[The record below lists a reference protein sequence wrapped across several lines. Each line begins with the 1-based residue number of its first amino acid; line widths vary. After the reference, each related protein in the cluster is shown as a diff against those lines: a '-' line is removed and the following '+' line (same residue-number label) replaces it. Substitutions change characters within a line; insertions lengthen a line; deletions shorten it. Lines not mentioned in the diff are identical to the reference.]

1 MMNSK
6 YKNIIIATALMAS
19 NVGVAETWDLQQ
31 CIDYALE
38 HNIDVKLREQDIE
51 SGKLQVDDARHSF
64 LPQLSANASQSF
76 NFGRGLTS
84 ENTYANRNTSSFQAG
99 AQFSIPIFSG
109 LRNSRTLEQSKL
121 NLRQVTYQLEQVRDN
136 ITLNV
141 IAQYLQVLYNKEVT
155 ASARNQAELST
166 IELERRKSL
175 AQSGKI
181 AEIEVLE
188 AESQL
193 AQDKL
198 TLVNAQNDYKLAVL
212 ELTQLLQLDNAE
224 DFEVVELADSQPI
237 IPSAMSVY
245 ESAAGINSGVKAAD
259 AQIEVADAAI
269 KVAQSGYV
277 PTLSMNGG
285 AGSSYYKLNGM
296 NNMAFGK
303 QFRENFS
310 TYIGFSLNIPIF
322 DALNTRTAVKR
333 ARVQSLSARL
343 QADQVRSD
351 LYKAIQQAH
360 VQATGAQDKYRTAV
374 ISCNAAEVS
383 FNAMSEKYNLG
394 RATSTEY
401 EQSKVNY
408 FTAQIQK
415 IQAQY
420 EYMLRYRILDF
431 YRNH

>member
-1 MMNSK
+1 RHIYSE
-6 YKNIIIATALMAS
+6 ILVAGLLS
-19 NVGVAETWDLQQ
+19 VPVDVVAETWDLQQ

-38 HNIDVKLREQDIE
+38 HNIEVKLREQDVE
-51 SGKLQVDDARHSF
+51 SGRLQVDDARHVF
-64 LPQLSANASQSF
+64 LPQISASASQSF

-99 AQFSIPIFSG
+99 AQFSLPIFSG

-121 NLRQVTYQLEQVRDN
+121 NLRQITYQLEQVRDN

-141 IAQYLQVLYNKEVT
+141 IAQYLQVLYTKEVS
-155 ASARNQAELST
+155 ASAQNQVQLST
-166 IELERRKSL
+166 VELERRQSL
-175 AQSGKI
+175 AQAGKI

-198 TLVNAQNDYKLAVL
+198 TLVNAQNDYRLAVL
-212 ELTQLLQLDNAE
+212 ELTQLLQLDSADN
-224 DFEVVELADSQPI
+224 FEVAELADSQPM

-245 ESAAGINSGVKAAD
+245 ENATGINSGVKAAD

-285 AGSSYYKLNGM
+285 TGSSYYKLNGID
-296 NNMAFGK
+296 NMAFGK

-351 LYKAIQQAH
+351 LYKSIQQAH
-360 VQATGAQDKYRTAV
+360 VQATGAQDKYQTAV
-374 ISCNAAEVS
+374 ISCMAAEVS

-401 EQSKVNY
+401 EQAKTNY

-420 EYMLRYRILDF
+420 EYM
-431 YRNH
+431 

>member
-1 MMNSK
+1 MNTYSK
-6 YKNIIIATALMAS
+6 ILVAGLLSVSVNA
-19 NVGVAETWDLQQ
+19 VAETWDLQQ

-38 HNIDVKLREQDIE
+38 HNIEVKLREQDVE
-51 SGKLQVDDARHSF
+51 SGRLQVDDARHGF
-64 LPQLSANASQSF
+64 LPQISASASQSF

-84 ENTYANRNTSSFQAG
+84 ENTYANRNTSSFQLG
-99 AQFSIPIFSG
+99 AQFSLPIFSG

-121 NLRQVTYQLEQVRDN
+121 NLRQITYQLEQARDN

-141 IAQYLQVLYNKEVT
+141 IAQYLQVLYTKEVS
-155 ASARNQAELST
+155 ASAQNQVQLST
-166 IELERRKSL
+166 VELERRQSL
-175 AQSGKI
+175 AQAGKI

-198 TLVNAQNDYKLAVL
+198 TLVNAQNDYLLAVL
-212 ELTQLLQLDNAE
+212 ELTQLLQLDSADN
-224 DFEVVELADSQPI
+224 FEVVELAETQPL

-245 ESAAGINSGVKAAD
+245 ESATGINSGVKAAD

-285 AGSSYYKLNGM
+285 TGSSYYKLNGID
-296 NNMAFGK
+296 NMAFGK

-374 ISCNAAEVS
+374 ISCTAAEAS

-401 EQSKVNY
+401 EQAKTNY
-408 FTAQIQK
+408 FNAQIQK